1 MSKRLQISR
10 WEDFRKRVG
19 MIRVI
24 EKTFLADGKFN
35 GADLLAWLIAALLLY
50 LFFIYPYFKALENDD
65 FSRKEVTNEDI

>member
-1 MSKRLQISR
+1 
-10 WEDFRKRVG
+10 